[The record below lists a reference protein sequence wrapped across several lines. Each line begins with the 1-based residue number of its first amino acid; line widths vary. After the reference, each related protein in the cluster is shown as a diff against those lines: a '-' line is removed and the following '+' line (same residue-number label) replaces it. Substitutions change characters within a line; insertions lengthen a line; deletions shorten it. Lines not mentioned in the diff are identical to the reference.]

1 MMVFAIG
8 VCTGLVSRRGD
19 RGPRGS
25 GGQRACASLADKS
38 FVLLTENAFFL
49 SFFFKYNPD
58 TFLYFSIYEMKVSH
72 ATLMSFKAL
81 EVLLKTCPL
90 LCGPIR

>member
-1 MMVFAIG
+1 MGETRETRA
-8 VCTGLVSRRGD
+8 
-19 RGPRGS
+19 
-25 GGQRACASLADKS
+25 GGAREKEGGKKGEREACASLADKS

>member
-1 MMVFAIG
+1 MGQG
-8 VCTGLVSRRGD
+8 VAEGRGHA
-19 RGPRGS
+19 PVW
-25 GGQRACASLADKS
+25 QIKS
-38 FVLLTENAFFL
+38 FVLITETAFFA

-58 TFLYFSIYEMKVSH
+58 TFLYFSLYEMKVSH
-72 ATLMSFKAL
+72 ATLMPFKAL

>member
-19 RGPRGS
+19 HGPRGG
-25 GGQRACASLADKS
+25 GGQRARTSLADKS
-38 FVLLTENAFFL
+38 FVLITETAFFC
-49 SFFFKYNPD
+49 FFFKYNPD
-58 TFLYFSIYEMKVSH
+58 TFLYFSLYEMKVSH
-72 ATLMSFKAL
+72 ATLMPFKAL